1 MMANPEKDYDEAAEH
16 VERWEDQGLSP
27 ERAWDRADP
36 TGKIR
41 KAEQERQ
48 LKIDREAHHM
58 GAQAAQQVETDRR
71 MAEIEKILDPKER
84 EKALIYYRATQI
96 AKKRINERNY

>member
-1 MMANPEKDYDEAAEH
+1 MMANPERDYDEAAEH

-84 EKALIYYRATQI
+84 EKALMYYLAVKRAKNEI
-96 AKKRINERNY
+96 NKR